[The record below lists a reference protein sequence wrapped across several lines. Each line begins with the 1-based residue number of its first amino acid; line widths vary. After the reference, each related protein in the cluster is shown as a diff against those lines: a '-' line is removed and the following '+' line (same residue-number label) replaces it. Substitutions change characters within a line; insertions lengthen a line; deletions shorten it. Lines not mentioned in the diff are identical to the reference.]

1 MSSPSLLS
9 FLDAPVVVGDPDG
22 RAAYVNP
29 AFETSFS
36 VSAEHVTGQPLANLF
51 EGGVRE
57 AVLSSVAEVCSSGT
71 SGRFRVKHGSVGYA
85 GLASPIVAADARV
98 GVLIVFSESAPD
110 DERVHKLQRKVVG
123 PIEEVARI
131 FEELSGA
138 PAVQGDEKLESLVT
152 NGTRSADQLRGF
164 VQELSETLSGR
175 RPERASRAAPAKA
188 KGFEPAS
195 LVSKVAGAL
204 MEAYGAADV
213 ALEVRVPAELPR
225 VAGDPDRFRVGL
237 DALLMKRLEVAAPGS
252 KLALAGRTVERDG
265 DAWVVIAIM
274 DVRPGGGAVDDD
286 DGLPEALAAAL
297 ADAGAEAR
305 VTTDPTTG
313 RTTAIRLTAIK

>member
-57 AVLSSVAEVCSSGT
+57 AVLSSVAEVCGSGT
-71 SGRFRVKHGSVGYA
+71 SGRFRVKHGGVGYA

-110 DERVHKLQRKVVG
+110 DERVHRLQRKVVA
-123 PIEEVARI
+123 PIEEVSRV
-131 FEELSGA
+131 FEELAGA
-138 PAVQGDEKLESLVT
+138 PGVRGDEKLESLVT
-152 NGTRSADQLRGF
+152 AGTRSADQLREF
-164 VQELSETLSGR
+164 VQELSDTLSGR
-175 RPERASRAAPAKA
+175 RPERAPRKA
-188 KGFEPAS
+188 KGFEPAAV
-195 LVSKVAGAL
+195 VSRVAGGL
-204 MEAYGAADV
+204 MEAFSAADV
-213 ALEVRVPAELPR
+213 ALEVRVPAQLPR
-225 VAGDPDRFRVGL
+225 VAGDPDRFRVGI

-265 DAWVVIAIM
+265 DAWVVLAIM

-286 DGLPEALAAAL
+286 DALPEVLEAAL